1 MLQLRTIL
9 RETKRMLSQQRHESN
24 TGNLTGNTVK
34 RKRADHTR
42 TPDPECA
49 LDRSLLLPCFR
60 FARASSMM
68 GLRRTFG
75 SETDRFY
82 IPINRY
88 TFSETSLGR

>member
-24 TGNLTGNTVK
+24 TGNTVK

-75 SETDRFY
+75 SSETDRFY
-82 IPINRY
+82 MIPINRY

>member
-9 RETKRMLSQQRHESN
+9 RETKRMLPQSESN
-24 TGNLTGNTVK
+24 TRNTV
-34 RKRADHTR
+34 KRADHTR